1 MSTGADRASVQEIQ
15 AKELRMHPDHVSY
28 VHFTSPAQL
37 TRALNSLAG
46 IIEGISID
54 REINADERG
63 FLAHWIQE
71 HLHQRQQHPF
81 TELMPV
87 LERSLGEG
95 RMDEDA
101 AEDLRWLIDRMCSS
115 DRVNATTA
123 DLQRLHAVLGGII
136 ADGQISE
143 AELRGLSDWMDEH
156 SHLQGCWP
164 YDEIGHLVAK
174 VLADGVVDAQEQDLL
189 RQFFSEFITLGDD
202 RTLTDLSLQI
212 AGSLVGLCAVGPEI
226 HFEERGFCF
235 TGASSRGSRAD
246 IQALVT
252 ARGGRVHSAPSKKV
266 DYLVIGAEGNPSWSY
281 ACYGRKVER
290 AVELRKEG
298 LRIMIVHERD
308 FHDAL
313 VD

>member
-1 MSTGADRASVQEIQ
+1 VQEIQ

-54 REINADERG
+54 REINADERR
-63 FLAHWIQE
+63 FLAHWIQD

-81 TELMPV
+81 NELMPV

-101 AEDLRWLIDRMCSS
+101 AEDLRWLIDRMCSI

-189 RQFFSEFITLGDD
+189 RQFFSEFVVLGDD
-202 RTLTDLSLQI
+202 RTLTDPSLQI
-212 AGSLVGLCAVGPEI
+212 AGSLVGLCAVAPEI

-266 DYLVIGAEGNPSWSY
+266 DYLVIGAEGNPCWSY